1 MITNIRSFW
10 LENNNVA
17 HEGDCF
23 SLQFDVDDV
32 GAAHTSIKMVDSDSN
47 VYGCPAG
54 DVIGGKVATIC
65 NDIKG
70 CLGADYVPNVDIDEI
85 SIDVSDASDTFI
97 ANYNLYPGMTPFT
110 YVGTSTVEYQSV
122 ITAGDAL
129 QSTFFAVFIMFAVL
143 YTLTKWVTK

>member
-70 CLGADYVPNVDIDEI
+70 CLGAEYVPNVAIDEI

-110 YVGTSTVEYQSV
+110 YVGTSSV
-122 ITAGDAL
+122 SYKAEITSGDAL
-129 QSTFFAVFIMFAVL
+129 LSMCLMISVLLAVAGLLFN
-143 YTLTKWVTK
+143 KK